1 MSEFN
6 LQLENDLK
14 AELEDKALLVKIAQR
29 QAERAAR
36 FDRLP
41 WHGDSVMRFKTGY
54 SYDQQTVELWRV
66 GAGGFEVFAIEIPRA
81 SDVHYLPADSGDC
94 NHCGAVLPLANA
106 TGECHRCAGQPDDVY
121 PRNTVT
127 VVS

>member
-1 MSEFN
+1 MESFSKDL
-6 LQLENDLK
+6 LQLSMM
-14 AELEDKALLVKIAQR
+14 R
-29 QAERAAR
+29 ERASQDAIQEEII
-36 FDRLP
+36 LE
-41 WHGDSVMRFKTGY
+41 RFKTQIDWSGR
-54 SYDQQTVELWRV
+54 ENLRV
-66 GAGGFEVFAIEIPRA
+66 PLYGTSQVAEIYKCMTGVDVLFLTLTQA
-81 SDVHYLPADSGDC
+81 SSIDYRNAPPTPPEPADC